1 MSEVDNWTARER
13 ALAILAVGL
22 MLLFHGAVPFLMT
35 PTLGQAVWTA
45 GFAKSFA
52 NGPLYSIYAHDFGLP
67 TPAAIAFGLAGALPA
82 SWLIRLGLHP
92 SDAYAGM
99 VALWLMLAFCS
110 AYLISRT
117 FGASRSVSI
126 LSAMTWMSMPTIWA
140 HAGYSMLS
148 LGIAL
153 LPFYFLVTLNLLKH
167 QSASDLISGALFY
180 LIATVVSI
188 FMDGYTF
195 VMFAVGSS
203 ILLLHHILTD
213 VAKRRSLLATA
224 LPIHIA
230 GFLLA
235 YTAYISYIGK
245 NSFEEIPLD
254 FFRGWGLD
262 LSFVVIPTKGLC
274 WFLDTLGIS
283 IRRTDE
289 LYFGDA
295 SVWKTTFSLP
305 IIIAGLLAWWQ
316 VRRRRNL
323 ATGLLVV
330 AVVAFFMALGPSLKI
345 DSTKPED
352 MQAIHPRQQ
361 SVMMPAEYGLG
372 PTGTGWISETL
383 PGFKTMRASYRWSA
397 LGIFAFWAS
406 VVVWTGSFRRRSL
419 IPVATLALITF
430 LNIPNLPQRFRSLM
444 DNRAQ
449 FLQIDRDLLEKLRH
463 NVEQNEVVAFA
474 PWGNDFIANYLAPTA
489 GFRTFNI
496 GGDKNLLTALSNW
509 PSAMLALG
517 GDLDASKIADITRM
531 LWEKNANVVVIP
543 YFHMLSSPHLWP
555 CVSQT
560 RATLTEIDKEDWNS
574 IPGFYC
580 PDQRKIALQ
589 PVIQEI
595 ERLPY
600 IEVANGDL
608 FATVRLQPQFNTE
621 TGRQTLMNAL
631 FGSIRYPIEF
641 GSALKD
647 SSFILEQGW
656 YALEENHVWSQPSS
670 KLVLPVPRDC
680 NIKECFAVLHFN
692 VFGASEQRPVAVEFE
707 SPMHDGSWNE
717 RIVFSTQDNNK
728 ISVPLDTNKTYQE
741 IRMKIPGATSPR
753 ALTGSLDERILGV
766 GILRAD
772 LDRGSILP
780 SQSKQK
786 K

>member
-1 MSEVDNWTARER
+1 MSEVDNWTGRER
-13 ALAILAVGL
+13 AFAILAVGL

-35 PTLGQAVWTA
+35 PTLGQAVWTT

-126 LSAMTWMSMPTIWA
+126 LSAMTWTSMPTIWA
-140 HAGYSMLS
+140 HADYSMLS

-153 LPFYFLVTLNLLKH
+153 LPFYFLTTLNLFQH
-167 QSASDLISGALFY
+167 QSKSGLISGSIFY
-180 LIATVVSI
+180 LIATVLSV

-195 VMFAVGSS
+195 VMFAIGSS
-203 ILLLHHILTD
+203 ILLLINILAD
-213 VAKRRSLLATA
+213 NARRRSLLVMA
-224 LPIHIA
+224 LPIHMVS
-230 GFLLA
+230 FLLA
-235 YTAYISYIGK
+235 YTAYIIYIGK
-245 NSFEEIPLD
+245 NSFEEIPLN

-262 LSFVVIPTKGLC
+262 LSFIVIPTKDLS

-289 LYFGDA
+289 VYFGDA

-305 IIIAGLLAWWQ
+305 IIIAGLFSWWQ
-316 VRRRRNL
+316 VRRRRHL

-345 DSTKPED
+345 DSVKPED
-352 MQAIHPRQQ
+352 MRANHPRQQ
-361 SVMMPAEYGLG
+361 SAMMSAEYGLG
-372 PTGTGWISETL
+372 STGTGWISETL
-383 PGFKTMRASYRWSA
+383 PGFKAMRASYRWSA
-397 LGIFAFWAS
+397 LGIFALWAS
-406 VVVWTGSFRRRSL
+406 VVVWTGSFRKGSL
-419 IPVATLALITF
+419 LPVATLALITF

-449 FLQIDRDLLEKLRH
+449 FLQIDRDLVEKLRYK
-463 NVEQNEVVAFA
+463 VKQNEVVAFV

-509 PSAMLALG
+509 PSAMVALG
-517 GDLDASKIADITRM
+517 GDLDESKIADIPRI
-531 LWEKNANVVVIP
+531 LWERKADAVVIP
-543 YFHMLSSPHLWP
+543 YFHMLLSSQLWP

-560 RATLTEIDKEDWNS
+560 QATLTEIDKEDWNG

-600 IEVANGDL
+600 IEVADGDL
-608 FATVRLQPQFNTE
+608 FATMRLQPQFATE

-631 FGSIRYPIEF
+631 FEKVRYPIEF

-647 SSFILEQGW
+647 SSFILAQGW
-656 YALEENHVWSQPSS
+656 HALEERHVWSQPSS

-680 NIKECFAVLHFN
+680 KIKECFAVLHFN
-692 VFGASEQRPVAVEFE
+692 VFGASGQRPVAVEFE
-707 SPMHDGSWNE
+707 SPMNGGDWNE

-741 IRMKIPGATSPR
+741 IRIKVPDATSPH
-753 ALTGSLDERILGV
+753 ALTGSFDERILGI

-772 LDRGSILP
+772 LERVH
-780 SQSKQK
+780 
-786 K
+786 